1 MKVDLPDLEWPF
13 NGHELAVVD
22 GDTDSIQGAYFI
34 FAGVIDL
41 VDIFYFDQM
50 IGHSFISV
58 SFLNL

>member
-1 MKVDLPDLEWPF
+1 MAD

-22 GDTDSIQGAYFI
+22 GDTDPIQGAYFI

-58 SFLNL
+58 SFLIL